1 MSRNPL
7 ADAHIVAVDRHEQW
21 ETTEANW
28 HKEKMELLDQFDN
41 ERKEWESQ
49 WRIMQKRIEE
59 LCQEVKLRRKMN
71 MNEHSKVIG
80 LCHDQDKMKFPPN
93 PNLGQCEFRVLNHQ
107 DDPEKEKKTER
118 DFLGEESQ
126 ASPEQNIHRET
137 KVGFQNPL
145 ATDRKACETWAGE
158 TTFKES
164 KDCSVALN
172 TALEELAK
180 VSEEL
185 CTFQEEIRK
194 RANHRRMKSDPVLQE
209 MLNATH
215 VPHED
220 HLISNGQGILPTN
233 LEKEKWSK
241 NPSCQWTPKQFSGQL
256 CSIGT
261 TGLQRTGTPP
271 APPPRSTSRNL
282 SRSYSEQ
289 AQERLKESLYHRW
302 VAHESQDKTNNNPH
316 FLLRQSPLFPQEGK
330 SVKDSTMFSSWIP
343 EVKLGRQLPG
353 NKDIGLNLWSC
364 DTVLGTKESL
374 SRPSQKTGFTSSAAK
389 SDKAIS

>member
-7 ADAHIVAVDRHEQW
+7 ADAHTVAVDRHEQW

-28 HKEKMELLDQFDN
+28 HKEKMALLDQFDN

-126 ASPEQNIHRET
+126 VSPEQNIHRET

-145 ATDRKACETWAGE
+145 ATDRKACEAWAGE

-209 MLNATH
+209 MPNATH
-215 VPHED
+215 MPHED

-233 LEKEKWSK
+233 LEKEKRSK
-241 NPSCQWTPKQFSGQL
+241 NPSCQWTPKQFCGQL

-261 TGLQRTGTPP
+261 TDLQRTGTPP

-289 AQERLKESLYHRW
+289 AQERLKESLYH
-302 VAHESQDKTNNNPH
+302 SDT
-316 FLLRQSPLFPQEGK
+316 EG
-330 SVKDSTMFSSWIP
+330 
-343 EVKLGRQLPG
+343 
-353 NKDIGLNLWSC
+353 
-364 DTVLGTKESL
+364 
-374 SRPSQKTGFTSSAAK
+374 PS
-389 SDKAIS
+389 